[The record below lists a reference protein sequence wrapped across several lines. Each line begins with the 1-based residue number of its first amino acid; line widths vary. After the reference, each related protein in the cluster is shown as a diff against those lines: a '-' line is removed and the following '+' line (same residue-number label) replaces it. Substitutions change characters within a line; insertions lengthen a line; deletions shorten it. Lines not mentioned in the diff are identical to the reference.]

1 MTLVFGV
8 AGTLANRPE
17 LVEVTGTRVTVLPPA
32 HEAQLAV
39 TTCTRV
45 ATTVVNVYVCEV
57 MSLCW
62 QVPED

>member
-8 AGTLANRPE
+8 AGTLDNGPE
-17 LVEVTGTRVTVLPPA
+17 LVEVTETKVTVLPPMQ
-32 HEAQLAV
+32 EAQLAV

-57 MSLCW
+57 MSLFW
-62 QVPED
+62 QMPEV